1 MSARATPDH
10 AAPSGAGPTIR
21 RAVPEDAAAYSALAR
36 QLAID
41 TFAQQNDPGDFAIYL
56 RDTYGVE
63 RQRAEIA
70 DGGSR
75 VLLAEVDGALAGYAY
90 LKRGPAPEGVAGEAP
105 VEIARF
111 YVDGRWHGRG
121 VAQALMRAA
130 AEEARA
136 WGGRTVWLGVWERN
150 PRAIAF
156 YAKCGFADV
165 GSHLFLVGTD
175 AQTDRLMAAPA
186 DVVAARTAPASPAAA
201 AGQSR

>member
-1 MSARATPDH
+1 MSARPTPDAGH
-10 AAPSGAGPTIR
+10 PAAAGAGPAIR
-21 RAVPEDAAAYSALAR
+21 RATAADAAAYSALAR
-36 QLAID
+36 QLFVD
-41 TFAQQNDPGDFAIYL
+41 TFAEHNDPDDFAAFL

-70 DGGSR
+70 DPAGR

-90 LKRGPAPEGVAGEAP
+90 LKRGPAPACVAGEAP
-105 VEIARF
+105 VEISRF

-121 VAQALMRAA
+121 VARALMRAA
-130 AEEARA
+130 ADEALA

-156 YAKCGFADV
+156 YAKCGFTDV
-165 GSHLFLVGTD
+165 GSHLFMVGAD

-186 DVVAARTAPASPAAA
+186 DVVAARTAPDR
-201 AGQSR
+201 GR